1 MKAIV
6 CTRYGPPEV
15 LQLQELEKP
24 SPKNNEVLIKIHATT
39 VLAGDCE
46 MRGFNFPTYGLGLR
60 LLMRIGFGFRGPRKK
75 ILGQQLAGMIE
86 EIGQDVTLFKKGDQV
101 FALTELSFGTY
112 AEYTCLNE
120 NAIMTTK
127 PSNMTYEEASTI
139 PVGGCEALH
148 FMEKGHIQSGQR
160 VLING
165 AGGSIGTIAIQLAK
179 SYGAEVTAVDSAGK
193 FEMLHSLGADHVID
207 YKQDDFTENGETYD
221 VIFDVIGA
229 TPFEDCMKSLNEN
242 GTYLLGNGT
251 LSRGKKSHAMKLD
264 RVAIDG
270 PADYTT
276 RRLIELREL
285 IENGTIKAVID
296 TTYPLEE
303 MVEVHKFVER
313 GGKKGNVVVTMADNN
328 SI

>member
-15 LQLQELEKP
+15 LQLQEVKKP
-24 SPKNNEVLIKIHATT
+24 SPKNNDVLIKIHATT

-46 MRGFNFPTYGLGLR
+46 MRGFNFPTYSIGLR
-60 LLMRIGFGFRGPRKK
+60 LLMRIGFGFRGPRNK
-75 ILGQQLAGMIE
+75 ILGQQLAGGIE
-86 EIGQDVTLFKKGDQV
+86 EVGRDVTLFKKGDSV

-120 NAIMTTK
+120 NAIITTK
-127 PSNMTYEEASTI
+127 PSNMTYEESSTI

-148 FMEKGHIQSGQR
+148 FMEKGNIQSGQR

-193 FEMLHSLGADHVID
+193 FEMLRSIGADHVID
-207 YKQDDFTENGETYD
+207 YKQDDFTEKSETYD
-221 VIFDVIGA
+221 VIFDIIGA
-229 TPFEDCMKSLNEN
+229 APFAGCMRSLNEN

-251 LSRGKKSHAMKLD
+251 LSRRKKSHARKLNK
-264 RVAIDG
+264 VAIGG
-270 PADYTT
+270 PANYTT
-276 RRLIELREL
+276 QRLIQLREL
-285 IENGTIKAVID
+285 IEDGTLKAVID

-313 GGKKGNVVVTMADNN
+313 GGKKGNVVVTTTDNS